1 MFIIVIGLGGIG
13 RTLVATAISHGNS
26 VAVIDRSEERCT
38 EILEDYDVLAITG
51 NSTEHE
57 ILTEAG
63 IERADALVATTSDDA
78 VNLMTCW
85 LSKRFK
91 VPQVVSIVNQKH
103 HSAMFTEVGV
113 QISENPDELVADRL
127 YFWAANPE
135 IQEMIKVRGGIIFE
149 IEAEEGAAFID
160 HEIREMKV
168 CDYVFIA
175 LTRSDGT
182 LIIPSGDVRIQPG
195 DLITVFTKSEA
206 EKTCMQTLNS
216 QLKANPKKKMK
227 LQDKMRK

>member
-13 RTLVATAISHGNS
+13 RNLVATAISYGNS
-26 VAVIDRSEERCT
+26 VAVIDRSEERCR

-91 VPQVVSIVNQKH
+91 VPHVVSIVNQKH

-149 IEAEEGAAFID
+149 IEAEEGAPFID

-168 CDYVFIA
+168 RDYVFIA

-182 LIIPSGDVRIQPG
+182 LIIPSGDVRIQAG
-195 DLITVFTKSEA
+195 DLITVFTKTEA
-206 EKTCMQTLNS
+206 EKTCVQTLNN
-216 QLKANPKKKMK
+216 QLKANPKRKGK
-227 LQDKMRK
+227 LQDKIRK

>member
-51 NSTEHE
+51 NSTEQA
-57 ILTEAG
+57 ILIEAG

-85 LSKRFK
+85 LSKRFN
-91 VPQVVSIVNQKH
+91 VPHVVSIVNQKY

-168 CDYVFIA
+168 RDYVFIA

-216 QLKANPKKKMK
+216 QLKANPK
-227 LQDKMRK
+227 RKGKIIG